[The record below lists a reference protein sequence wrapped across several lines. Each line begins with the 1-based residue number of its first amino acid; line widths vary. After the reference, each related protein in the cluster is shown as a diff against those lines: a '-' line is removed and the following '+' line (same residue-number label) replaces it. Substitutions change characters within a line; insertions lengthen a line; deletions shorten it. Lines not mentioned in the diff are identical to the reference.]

1 MPAAKRVMLCWIG
14 NTDLKAAA
22 GNIAVGLG
30 PIAQAVES
38 LQFEEIHLIS
48 NFPQVQAAA
57 YKEWLQPRSTG
68 FITVHERKL
77 SGPTEFG
84 EIYEAV
90 VSVIEAVQSK
100 GKRDIRLTYHLSPG
114 TPAMAAV
121 WLLLAKTRFPAELIE
136 SSQAAGV
143 RKVTIPFDISVDF
156 LPDLSQKPDE
166 QLERLM
172 QGLSPA
178 APEFEAIIHRSSVM
192 KRVVAKARR
201 VALRSVPVL
210 IEGES

>member
-1 MPAAKRVMLCWIG
+1 MSREKRALLCWVG
-14 NTDLKAAA
+14 KTDLEAAA
-22 GNIAVGLG
+22 GNKQVGLG

-38 LQFEEIHLIS
+38 LQFDEVHLIS
-48 NFPQVQAAA
+48 NFAQTQSAS
-57 YKEWLQPRSTG
+57 YKQWLQARLKEPV
-68 FITVHERKL
+68 TVHERKL

-90 VSVIEAVQSK
+90 VSVIAAVQGK
-100 GKRDIRLTYHLSPG
+100 DKRDIRLTYHLSPG

-143 RKVTIPFDISVDF
+143 RKVTIPFDISADF
-156 LPDLSQKPDE
+156 LPELLQQPDE

-178 APEFEAIIHRSSVM
+178 APEFDAIIHRSSVM

-201 VALRSVPVL
+201 VKPWR
-210 IEGES
+210 